1 MKQVL
6 IGLVLGV
13 LFAACTVAQP
23 TPTDIPTSAP
33 IAQLPIATPTPLLPT
48 ETPTQL
54 PSATSTQTFPTVTST
69 FTVTPTPSATQS
81 PTVQFPITP
90 STPIASNPASLP
102 EGYLQFF
109 WDIKT
114 PVERPSYFAIP
125 VSEPQQ
131 DLYVAIPDK
140 TPFNWQLVPILS
152 SLPNW
157 PDEYTS
163 WPTNAVS
170 PDQTQLAFTLYK
182 DSDNNPRSVNI
193 HLADFENGELAQITN
208 DLNIEIYHISWQP
221 DNTTLIYSLGKEVKA
236 IEIDGM
242 RNHVIHA
249 FTHEIDKL
257 TSSPNGELAA
267 VILETGDFYFLN
279 LKNENLHSF
288 SIDEPLDSD
297 NGVWSSNS
305 DWFTTNLISNAGL
318 IAFNAQTNESLKL
331 VDLDY
336 FAYPSWS
343 PNSSLLAFVKMGV
356 GELAN
361 LYIWDATNQIAN
373 PIISPGSYFG
383 APVWSPQGNYLA
395 VASSV
400 EDERVDLYSIDMNT
414 NEINTIIQFDDV
426 KRFRILSW
434 SPDEQWVLVFLAQEN
449 QSCLYIVNRINGD
462 IYCAVDS
469 TGMITPFDVNWLPGK
484 PSLP

>member
-1 MKQVL
+1 MKQAL
-6 IGLVLGV
+6 IGLALSM
-13 LFAACTVAQP
+13 LLAACTVAQP
-23 TPTDIPTSAP
+23 SPTEPPVNTATATSF
-33 IAQLPIATPTPLLPT
+33 AQLPITTPTPPQSIETPTPL
-48 ETPTQL
+48 
-54 PSATSTQTFPTVTST
+54 PSTLTFPTATSMPT
-69 FTVTPTPSATQS
+69 ATPTPSATQS

-114 PVERPSYFAIP
+114 PVEQPSYYAIP

-140 TPFNWQLVPILS
+140 TPFNWQLLPILS

-157 PDEYTS
+157 PDEYSS

-182 DSDNNPRSVNI
+182 DPDDNPRSVNI
-193 HLADFENGELAQITN
+193 HLADFANSQLAQITN
-208 DLNIEIYHISWQP
+208 DLNIEIYNINWQP

-236 IEIDGM
+236 TEIDEM
-242 RNHVIHA
+242 SDHVIHA
-249 FTHEIDKL
+249 FTYNVDELI
-257 TSSPNGELAA
+257 SSPNGELAA
-267 VILETGDFYFLN
+267 VILETGDFYFLD

-288 SIDEPLDSD
+288 SIDEPLNPD

-305 DWFTTNLISNAGL
+305 DWFTTNLISSAGL
-318 IAFNAQTNESLKL
+318 MALNAQTNESLKL

-336 FAYPSWS
+336 FAIPSWS
-343 PNSSLLAFVKMGV
+343 PNSELLAFVKGTR
-356 GELAN
+356 ELTN
-361 LYIWDATNQIAN
+361 LSIWDAANQITK
-373 PIISPGSYFG
+373 PITNLGSYLG

-395 VASSV
+395 VASV
-400 EDERVDLYSIDMNT
+400 EDERVDLYSVDMST
-414 NEINTIIQFDDV
+414 DEINTIIQFDDV
-426 KRFRILSW
+426 KQFEILSW

-449 QSCLYIVNRINGD
+449 QSCLYIINRTNGD
-462 IYCAVDS
+462 IYCAVDF

-484 PSLP
+484 PLLP